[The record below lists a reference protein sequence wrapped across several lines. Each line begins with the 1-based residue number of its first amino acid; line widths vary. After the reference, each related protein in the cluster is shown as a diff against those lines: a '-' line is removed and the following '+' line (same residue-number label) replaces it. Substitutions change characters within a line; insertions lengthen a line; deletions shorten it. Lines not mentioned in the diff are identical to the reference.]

1 MIVSNRMDSMMLRR
15 TAGVSGKSTVSG
27 LARNRIRLAL
37 RYALILTVLTALIL
51 TLPSSS
57 CAQQASSSGGRAS
70 DFEPLSEQVTDPLSL
85 LTQIQVKDE
94 YTPAEYGT
102 NAQPNTVQLRAIF
115 AIRPFLFIPVEQLV
129 RPTIKID
136 TVASGKGASTT
147 TTYDDTQ
154 LLDLFVMPWPN
165 SADTHFRW
173 GIGPYLVFPTSAS
186 DRVGNGSWQTG
197 PAGAFSYRGIPRL
210 NIAGLLQQATSFAY
224 TSSKSAPVSSL
235 TFQPILTYQLGH
247 GWYLGS
253 SDATWTINL
262 RHSTS
267 TTIPLSA
274 GFGKTWELS
283 KGYAIDTAVSGEW
296 MVYRRFAN
304 QTEQFTINFQATLLL
319 PKVEF

>member
-1 MIVSNRMDSMMLRR
+1 MIVSDRMDSLTLRR
-15 TAGVSGKSTVSG
+15 TARVSGESTVF
-27 LARNRIRLAL
+27 AHAHNRIRFAL
-37 RYALILTVLTALIL
+37 RYARILPLLTALIL

-70 DFEPLSEQVTDPLSL
+70 DFEPLSEQVTDPLSH
-85 LTQIQVKDE
+85 LTQIQVKDV

-102 NAQPNTVQLRAIF
+102 NAQPNTVQLRFIF
-115 AIRPFLFIPVEQLV
+115 AIRPFSFIPMEQLI
-129 RPTIKID
+129 RPTIKVV
-136 TVASGKGASTT
+136 TVANGKGASTT
-147 TTYDDTQ
+147 TTYDDMQ
-154 LLDLFVMPWPN
+154 LLDLFAMPWP
-165 SADTHFRW
+165 SSEETHFRW
-173 GIGPYLVFPTSAS
+173 GIGPYLVFPTSANDS
-186 DRVGNGSWQTG
+186 VGQGSWQAG

-262 RHSTS
+262 RHKTS

-283 KGYAIDTAVSGEW
+283 KGYAIDTSVSGEW
-296 MVYRRFAN
+296 MVYRRFAT
-304 QTEQFTINFQATLLL
+304 QTEQFTINFEASLLL